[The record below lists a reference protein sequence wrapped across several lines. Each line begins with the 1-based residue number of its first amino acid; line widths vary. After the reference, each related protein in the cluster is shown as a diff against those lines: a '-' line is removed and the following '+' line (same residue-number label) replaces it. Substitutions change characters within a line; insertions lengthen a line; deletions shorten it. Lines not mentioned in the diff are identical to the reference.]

1 MVKGG
6 FGAWTKTGRK
16 IAVGRQIGESISK
29 GGGSSGRIKEDCDL
43 LDNLIFIII
52 LLFILFLRY
61 N

>member
-6 FGAWTKTGRK
+6 FGSLTKTGRK
-16 IAVGRQIGESISK
+16 MAIGRQIGASVGK
-29 GGGSSGRIKEDCDL
+29 GGGSSGCIKERCDL